1 MSHPRP
7 PASELLPLLA
17 EAFPQTFFADP
28 KQVQPLKINIH
39 QDLYG
44 CPAGRR

>member
-1 MSHPRP
+1 MSNPRP

-17 EAFPQTFFADP
+17 AAFPHTFFADP

-39 QDLYG
+39 HDLEALHQG
-44 CPAGRR
+44 